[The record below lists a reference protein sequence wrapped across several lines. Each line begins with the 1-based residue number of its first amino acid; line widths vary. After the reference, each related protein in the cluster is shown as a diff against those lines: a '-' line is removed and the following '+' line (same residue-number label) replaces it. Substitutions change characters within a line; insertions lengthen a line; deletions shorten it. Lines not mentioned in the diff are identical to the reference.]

1 MKPKYYKTRKIKH
14 GSGIFKKIGTNIY
27 KTVKRVAKIPND
39 VWKNRKNIK
48 QSIKHIAKSK
58 YIPTLAIN
66 PSNVHRILF
75 KASNYI
81 DFLDERSIMKLYCKD
96 NKHYN
101 NDDNDDNDAEELR
114 QTDNKIKELTE
125 KYINLF
131 QVGNSEENE
140 ENELN
145 KKNLEYYKEQIKKLK
160 ETKTS
165 LEYNIKKCLS
175 IEESQIYPF
184 QPNQQEI
191 DKRLNE
197 DQEYKEINSKLNN
210 IYENIEDY
218 TNYLNSHDIH
228 SSEDGEWHENKIK
241 KTEKNLLEL
250 ETQKNVLKSQMNA
263 IYDKYNYK
271 FYNEADDR
279 ILKTLKRF
287 DFSKLN
293 DAIITDVKNEENAKS
308 AIFFWQPELF
318 EFFHTYKYQVN
329 RSLWHGGWISWSV
342 IINEMSEFI
351 SNNDDIAI
359 GYKNI
364 LWGTSG
370 ALKFLQQIFGNNNN
384 NTVMSIMKGLTP
396 EYINK
401 LYTTNEKD
409 AYKELESDEND
420 IPDVGNRQYKQSMFK
435 NITRKIRSYADK
447 VGERISKTL
456 GTNISKYR
464 VMRKLLHYYDIDPG
478 KYNMN
483 ILKKTNLLKPN
494 YTAFMEREAKKAIFI
509 AIYNLKTNLN
519 NKITNVIVD
528 ESEIAISYN
537 FNTIDDMINKYGF
550 SLDDLL
556 EILMKYNLNTNDII
570 NIEQNEIV
578 QDNITKFINCLV
590 DDNNTRDEYGETKQ
604 NFDNTKYCNKE
615 YYSNRSGGNK
625 SRKNHKMKGG
635 SMLFFYNLNIIFKE
649 TYKQMIKNQFACIQ
663 RIYNS
668 ENSENAEYKNDIS
681 KFFAQIT
688 RDTLFM
694 SLSLCSTPLSIVS
707 YTLGGVTPH
716 CVISNSMALY
726 FLFTMRIINKNEYIV
741 KSVEVDEFNK
751 HEDLTYEN
759 KQLNTLLDTP
769 ITLLDVYERNKPKND
784 QYVKDHYE
792 ISLFLALLR
801 YINNNE
807 YDKLNHILG
816 RLKCNNGSDL
826 DKTQKYFI
834 GLIKQYE
841 DEVNKKNSDN
851 LPILTDNKGD
861 NNKDEFEV

>member
-1 MKPKYYKTRKIKH
+1 MKQKYYKTRKIKH
-14 GSGIFKKIGTNIY
+14 GSGIFKKIGTKIY
-27 KTVKRVAKIPND
+27 KTIKRATKIPND

-48 QSIKHIAKSK
+48 KSIKHIAKSK
-58 YIPTLAIN
+58 YIPTVAIN

-81 DFLDERSIMKLYCKD
+81 DFLDETSIIHLYCKP
-96 NKHYN
+96 NENYN
-101 NDDNDDNDAEELR
+101 HDDAEELR
-114 QTDNKIKELTE
+114 QTDDEIKDLTE
-125 KYINLF
+125 KYKNLF
-131 QVGNSEENE
+131 RVGNSEENE
-140 ENELN
+140 RNEYT
-145 KKNLEYYKEQIKKLK
+145 LESYNRKIKKLK

-165 LEYNIKKCLS
+165 LEYNLKKCLS

-191 DKRLNE
+191 DKRMRE
-197 DQEYKEINSKLNN
+197 DEEYKKINEELNKIN
-210 IYENIEDY
+210 ENIDANN
-218 TNYLNSHDIH
+218 NYLNNDEGLFGNDIYGDTY
-228 SSEDGEWHENKIK
+228 EDRTKEPEDA
-241 KTEKNLLEL
+241 LLEL
-250 ETQKNVLKSQMNA
+250 NAQKKNLENKLNM
-263 IYDKYNYK
+263 IYEKYNHKY
-271 FYNEADDR
+271 YNQADDS

-293 DAIITDVKNEENAKS
+293 DAIITDGENEENNKS

-329 RSLWHGGWISWSV
+329 RALWYGGWNNWTI
-342 IINEMSEFI
+342 IINEMREFI

-359 GYKNI
+359 EYKNI

-384 NTVMSIMKGLTP
+384 NTVMSIIKGLTP

-401 LYTTNEKD
+401 LYTTNEKH
-409 AYKELESDEND
+409 AYKQLESDEND
-420 IPDVGNRQYKQSMFK
+420 IPDVGNRQYKESMFK
-435 NITRKIRSYADK
+435 NITRKVRSYADK
-447 VGERISKTL
+447 VGEQISKTL

-464 VMRKLLHYYDIDPG
+464 VIRKLLHYYDIDPG

-528 ESEIAISYN
+528 ESEILTSYN
-537 FNTIDDMINKYGF
+537 NHFNTIDDMINKYGF

-578 QDNITKFINCLV
+578 QENIKKFVNCLV
-590 DDNNTRDEYGETKQ
+590 AHNNTPDEYGETKQ

-615 YYSNRSGGNK
+615 YYSTRRGGDK

-635 SMLFFYNLNIIFKE
+635 SMLFFYNLNIILKE
-649 TYKQMIKNQFACIQ
+649 TYKQMIKNQFAYIQ
-663 RIYNS
+663 RICNS
-668 ENSENAEYKNDIS
+668 GNSEYKNNIS
-681 KFFAQIT
+681 KFLAQIT

-707 YTLGGVTPH
+707 YTFGGVTPH

-741 KSVEVDEFNK
+741 KSDEVDKFNIG
-751 HEDLTYEN
+751 EELTEYEN
-759 KQLNTLLDTP
+759 PNEPP
-769 ITLLDVYERNKPKND
+769 ITLLDIYNQNIPEPEE
-784 QYVKDHYE
+784 YVNDHYDKQ
-792 ISLFLALLR
+792 LFRSLLR
-801 YINNNE
+801 YINDNE
-807 YDKLNHILG
+807 YN
-816 RLKCNNGSDL
+816 RLKLILNVLTYPDGSKHDN
-826 DKTQKYFI
+826 TQKYFL
-834 GLIKQYE
+834 GLITQYE
-841 DEVNKKNSDN
+841 DEVKNQNKNNIPLIVDN
-851 LPILTDNKGD
+851 DNKYAD
-861 NNKDEFEV
+861 NVNEFEV

>member
-1 MKPKYYKTRKIKH
+1 MKQKYYKTRKIKH
-14 GSGIFKKIGTNIY
+14 GSGIFKNIGTNIY
-27 KTVKRVAKIPND
+27 KTVKRAAKIPND

-48 QSIKHIAKSK
+48 QSIKRIAKSK

-101 NDDNDDNDAEELR
+101 NDDNDAEELR

-131 QVGNSEENE
+131 QVGNSE

-197 DQEYKEINSKLNN
+197 DQEYKEINSKLKN
-210 IYENIEDY
+210 IYENIKDD
-218 TNYLNSHDIH
+218 TTYLNSHDIH
-228 SSEDGEWHENKIK
+228 SSEDGESPENKIK
-241 KTEKNLLEL
+241 ETEKNLSEL
-250 ETQKNVLKSQMNA
+250 ETQKNVLESQMNA

-271 FYNEADDR
+271 FYNKGDDR

-329 RSLWHGGWISWSV
+329 RALWYGGWISWSV
-342 IINEMSEFI
+342 IINEMSKFI
-351 SNNDDIAI
+351 SNNNDIAI
-359 GYKNI
+359 EYKNI

-528 ESEIAISYN
+528 ESEIARSYN

-694 SLSLCSTPLSIVS
+694 SLSLCSTPLSIIS

-741 KSVEVDEFNK
+741 KSVEVDEFNNG
-751 HEDLTYEN
+751 EELTQYEN
-759 KQLNTLLDTP
+759 PNEPP
-769 ITLLDVYERNKPKND
+769 ITLLEIYNQNLPEPEE
-784 QYVKDHYE
+784 YVNDHYDKQ
-792 ISLFLALLR
+792 LFRSLLR
-801 YINNNE
+801 YINDNE
-807 YDKLNHILG
+807 YN
-816 RLKCNNGSDL
+816 RLKRVLNVLTYPDSSTQDN
-826 DKTQKYFI
+826 TQKYFL
-834 GLIKQYE
+834 GLITQYE
-841 DEVNKKNSDN
+841 DEVKNQNKNNIPLIVENDDQYADN
-851 LPILTDNKGD
+851 VN
-861 NNKDEFEV
+861 EFEV

>member
-1 MKPKYYKTRKIKH
+1 MKPKYYKTRKIKY
-14 GSGIFKKIGTNIY
+14 GSGILKNIGTKIY
-27 KTVKRVAKIPND
+27 KTVKRAAKIPND

-48 QSIKHIAKSK
+48 KSIKHIAKSK

-81 DFLDERSIMKLYCKD
+81 DFLDETSIMHLYCKP
-96 NKHYN
+96 NENYN
-101 NDDNDDNDAEELR
+101 HDDDNDAEKLR
-114 QTDNKIKELTE
+114 QTDYEIKDLTE

-131 QVGNSEENE
+131 RVGNSEENE
-140 ENELN
+140 RN
-145 KKNLEYYKEQIKKLK
+145 KYTLESYNRQIKKLK

-210 IYENIEDY
+210 IYENIEDD
-218 TNYLNSHDIH
+218 TNYLNSHHIQ
-228 SSEDGEWHENKIK
+228 SSEDGEWPENKIK
-241 KTEKNLLEL
+241 ETEKNLSEL
-250 ETQKNVLKSQMNA
+250 ETQKNVLESQMNA

-293 DAIITDVKNEENAKS
+293 DAIITDVKNNKS

-318 EFFHTYKYQVN
+318 EFFHNYKYHVN
-329 RSLWHGGWISWSV
+329 RALWYGGWNNWTV

-359 GYKNI
+359 EYKNI

-401 LYTTNEKD
+401 LYTTNEKY
-409 AYKELESDEND
+409 AYNKLESDDNN
-420 IPDVGNRQYKQSMFK
+420 IPDVDTAQYKQSMFT

-528 ESEIAISYN
+528 ESEIARSYN

-578 QDNITKFINCLV
+578 QGNINNFVICLLA
-590 DDNNTRDEYGETKQ
+590 DNNKPDEYGETKQ

-649 TYKQMIKNQFACIQ
+649 TYKQMIKNQFAYIQ
-663 RIYNS
+663 RICNS
-668 ENSENAEYKNDIS
+668 GNAEYKNDIS

-707 YTLGGVTPH
+707 YTFGGVTPH

-726 FLFTMRIINKNEYIV
+726 FLFTMRIINKNEYTV
-741 KSVEVDEFNK
+741 KSDEVDKFNIG
-751 HEDLTYEN
+751 EELTQYEN
-759 KQLNTLLDTP
+759 PNEPP
-769 ITLLDVYERNKPKND
+769 ITLLDIYNQNLPEPEE
-784 QYVKDHYE
+784 YVNDHYDKQ
-792 ISLFLALLR
+792 LFRSLLR
-801 YINNNE
+801 YINDNE
-807 YDKLNHILG
+807 YN
-816 RLKCNNGSDL
+816 RLKRLLNVLTYPDSPKKDN
-826 DKTQKYFI
+826 TQKYFL
-834 GLIKQYE
+834 GLITQYE
-841 DEVNKKNSDN
+841 DEVKNQNKNN
-851 LPILTDNKGD
+851 IPLIVENDNKDAD
-861 NNKDEFEV
+861 NVNEFEV